1 VLERWLPVPE
11 SPPEAD
17 ELSDGVRRPG
27 RPRSE
32 RSKASTLAAA
42 GELLLQHGLEA
53 VSMDAIAVRAGV
65 SKATIYRWWP
75 TKETLAIDALFEDW
89 EAAYPVAPDTG
100 RLRDDLSGVFVP
112 WVDHIV
118 KRPYARVLG
127 ALLTRAR
134 TDDAF
139 AREFDSRLVQPRRD
153 RARLI
158 FHRAIAR
165 TELAADTDVELGL
178 DLLYG
183 PVYHRFLQG
192 HLPISREFVE
202 AVIDVVLS
210 GLLPRE

>member
-1 VLERWLPVPE
+1 VAEPLHDAAEVG
-11 SPPEAD
+11 EA
-17 ELSDGVRRPG
+17 STGARRRG

-32 RSKASTLAAA
+32 KSKAAIICAAA
-42 GELLLQHGLEA
+42 ELLMEHGLEA
-53 VSMDAIAVRAGV
+53 VSMDAIAERAGV

-75 TKETLAIDALFEDW
+75 TKETLAIDALYEDW

-100 RLRDDLSGVFVP
+100 CLREDLWGMFLP

-127 ALLTRAR
+127 ALITRAR
-134 TDDAF
+134 TDDVF
-139 AREFDSRLVQPRRD
+139 AREFDQRLVQPRRD
-153 RARLI
+153 RGRQV
-158 FHRAIAR
+158 FDRAIERGELPAE
-165 TELAADTDVELGL
+165 TDIELAL

-192 HLPISREFVE
+192 HLPLSRSFVE
-202 AVIDVVLS
+202 AVIDVALL

>member
-1 VLERWLPVPE
+1 VAEATSAPR
-11 SPPEAD
+11 EAD
-17 ELSDGVRRPG
+17 RGSAGVPRRG

-32 RSKASTLAAA
+32 KSKAAIIAAAA
-42 GELLLQHGLEA
+42 GLILERGVDA
-53 VSMDAIAVRAGV
+53 VSMDAIAEQAGV

-75 TKETLAIDALFEDW
+75 TKETLAIDALYEDW

-100 RLRDDLSGVFVP
+100 DLRADLRGVFLP
-112 WVDHIV
+112 WVDHIT

-139 AREFDSRLVQPRRD
+139 AKEFDQRLVQPRRARG
-153 RARLI
+153 RAI
-158 FHRAIAR
+158 FHRAIER
-165 TELAADTDVELGL
+165 GELPAGTDVELAL

-202 AVIDVVLS
+202 AVIDAALL
-210 GLLPRE
+210 GLLPRQ